1 MKGYINNSNVI
12 FAFNI
17 WDVNSAKAVLEAA
30 CDLRKDVILQTSS
43 SIYNKI
49 DIEAIRY
56 FISYYSKQN
65 TIRAWLHLD
74 HCRNIDII
82 QDAINK
88 GYDSVMIDASDKSLD
103 NNIEITNKVI
113 EMAHEKKVLVEAELG
128 QIRGVED
135 EIECDNSSKVKYRE
149 IDYFIKNVDVDMLA
163 VAFGN
168 AHGVYKGTPVL
179 DYDIVRYVTE
189 NTDIPFVVHGG
200 SGMSDDILKKLISIH
215 GVKKINISTDL
226 KLAYREGI
234 MNSISSGLMEEEG
247 FQSIKIEKEIHNSI
261 MNIAEEKM
269 KLLNRMD

>member
-1 MKGYINNSNVI
+1 MY
-12 FAFNI
+12 
-17 WDVNSAKAVLEAA
+17 
-30 CDLRKDVILQTSS
+30 LRKDVILQTSS

-128 QIRGVED
+128 QIESRD